1 MSQKGVFEIES
12 AILEHIQNFLE
23 KDDVKDEDYKKE
35 IHQISLYYEEL
46 LDQAKLITKVSD
58 RLQNKLNKL
67 NSKLNDKN
75 DELQQ
80 TIDELTKAKVGRKAT
95 TIALVVAV
103 ILFLLS
109 EGLVEPQIESY
120 LGPGN
125 IGWGLAFKGV
135 IALLL
140 KPIEVLSEKLLMKK
154 ALKDS
159 KPKIR
164 LEEGQPIP
172 TKN

>member
-1 MSQKGVFEIES
+1 MSHKGVYEVES

-23 KDDVKDEDYKKE
+23 KEDVKEDEYKKE
-35 IHQISLYYEEL
+35 IKQVSIYYQDL
-46 LDQAKLITKVSD
+46 LDQAMLITKVSD

-75 DELQQ
+75 DELQT

-140 KPIEVLSEKLLMKK
+140 KPIEILSEKLLMKR
-154 ALKDS
+154 ALKDAKS
-159 KPKIR
+159 KTQDGAPAVP
-164 LEEGQPIP
+164 EAA
-172 TKN
+172 